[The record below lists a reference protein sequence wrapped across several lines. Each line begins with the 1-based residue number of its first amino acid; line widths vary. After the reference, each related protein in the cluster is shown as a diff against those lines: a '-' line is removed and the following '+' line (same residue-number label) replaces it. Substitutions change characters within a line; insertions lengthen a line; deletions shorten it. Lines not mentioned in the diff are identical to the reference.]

1 MAMQNLRVGILISMG
16 VRGLGTFKKAGGG
29 LKGLAAS
36 AKAVRGEFALLA
48 AQEAFAFMGDALRTF
63 AAFDHS
69 MKKVQSVTAST
80 GEELETLTNLA
91 RQLGRDFPF
100 TASEAADAMFELS
113 LAGLKVNEVM
123 QTTETVLKLAMAG
136 NMGLAQS
143 ARIAVATMNAFG
155 MEATEVESIGDQMT
169 AAFTNSAMTLAELGA
184 GLSFVGPVAKM
195 ANVSLA
201 DSVTTL
207 GMFANAGIAGAR
219 SGTTFR
225 QMLSKMLDPTTDA
238 IQRMNQLG
246 LSFTDAE
253 GQMLPMIDI
262 VKQLIDAQ
270 MTANDVITI
279 FGIRAA
285 PGVGALI
292 NQGVEGFEELSGA
305 INDSEGRLNDIA
317 DTMES
322 SAQNEFKKFTSAMED
337 LKIQIGIQL
346 MPIVNELIALFR
358 GEDGLGVA
366 LTNIAIAFGDSAL
379 TVANLVTLLAPL
391 IEAFGMLTAWLAR
404 NNDLLEILMA
414 YLIITRAR
422 LIGVGIANLFV
433 ASSGGKAALSMANL
447 GKSLMVVA
455 KATIAIALVYVLW
468 ESIIWG
474 VISAVALLASLLGKT
489 VNSLAQVAGF
499 ETNLF
504 GAGSYNRGPSILD
517 YTRGA
522 TDNTFND
529 VASNE
534 AMMGRLGNL
543 VPGMAT
549 GGLVTSTGWYKL
561 HAGELVKRRQALT
574 GSDYGEYQDSNSGGS
589 TFNLTVNA
597 LSSSPFAIGESVGKE
612 LQRYKLL
619 ANER

>member
-1 MAMQNLRVGILISMG
+1 MAMQNLRVGILLSMG
-16 VRGLGTFKKAGGG
+16 VRGLGAFKKAGGG
-29 LKGLAAS
+29 LKGLASA

-48 AQEAFAFMGDALRTF
+48 AQEAFAFMGDALQTF

-69 MKKVQSVTAST
+69 MKKVQAVTAST
-80 GEELETLTNLA
+80 GQELETLTNLA

-155 MEATEVESIGDQMT
+155 MEATEIESIGDQMT
-169 AAFTNSAMTLAELGA
+169 AAFTNSAMTLGELGA

-238 IQRMNQLG
+238 AQRMNELG
-246 LSFTDAE
+246 LTFTDAE

-270 MTANDVITI
+270 MTANDVITV

-305 INDSEGRLNDIA
+305 IGDSEGRLSEIA

-337 LKIQIGIQL
+337 FKIQVGVQL
-346 MPIVNELIALFR
+346 MPIMNELIALFR
-358 GEDGLGVA
+358 GEEGLGVA
-366 LTNIAIAFGDSAL
+366 LTNIVIAMGDLLLVLANIVTTLAPVIALFGDF
-379 TVANLVTLLAPL
+379 T
-391 IEAFGMLTAWLAR
+391 AFLAR
-404 NNDLLEILMA
+404 NNDLIEILLV
-414 YLIITRAR
+414 YLAMTRVK
-422 LIGVGIANLFV
+422 LIAVGTANMFV
-433 ASSGGKAALSMANL
+433 AVTGGKAAFSMAAL
-447 GKSLMVVA
+447 GKSLFVVA
-455 KATIAIALVYVLW
+455 KATIAIAFVYVMW
-468 ESIIWG
+468 ETIIWG
-474 VISAVALLASLLGKT
+474 VISAVALLASLLGKA
-489 VNSLAQVAGF
+489 VNSLTQMAGI
-499 ETNLF
+499 ETDFL
-504 GAGSYNRGPSILD
+504 GAGSYNKGPSILE

-522 TDNTFND
+522 TPNTFND

-534 AMMGRLGNL
+534 AIMGRMGF
-543 VPGMAT
+543 AD
-549 GGLVTSTGWYKL
+549 GGLVPSTGWYKL
-561 HAGELVKRRQALT
+561 HAGELVKRKQALT
-574 GSDYGEYQDSNSGGS
+574 PSDYGDYQDSNSGSS

-597 LSSSPFAIGESVGKE
+597 LSSSPFVIGETVGKE